1 MLWIKRNLFLVGFLL
16 VACVLL
22 AGGLFYLWS
31 SNARNTEMEAQV
43 AQSKQ
48 DLETLL
54 RQNPFPSPTNIAVA
68 KAQLARLR
76 QAITNAQPF
85 FQPVPFEKIS
95 NQQPFK
101 ALLNRT
107 LFELQ
112 QKAEAS
118 GVALPKKEYAF
129 SFEAQQRQLN
139 LVPASFATLCEQL
152 AEIKA
157 ICLVLFDA
165 KVNRLAHVK
174 RWRVSTD
181 DPIGSPDYHD
191 YEGAVTNQPLGLVA
205 NTYEVAFHCFS
216 SELAAALE
224 GLYKSPYG
232 LSVKGLAAL
241 PAPPV
246 DPNAGGPAVI
256 PNPAN
261 PGAAPRGAPS
271 QTTLPRQAPGLAMPP
286 PGFRPP
292 PPPGGRLPG
301 AVVAPPRETLQ
312 VVLNEQLLNVTLRLE
327 VDKVEKAD
335 KPAK

>member
-54 RQNPFPSPTNIAVA
+54 QQHPFPSPTNIAVA

-85 FQPVPFEKIS
+85 FQPVPCELIT

-107 LFELQ
+107 LWELQ
-112 QKAEAS
+112 QKAGAA
-118 GVALPKKEYAF
+118 GVALPKNEYAF
-129 SFEAQQRQLN
+129 SFEAQQKQLN
-139 LVPASFATLCEQL
+139 LVPASFGTLCEQL

-174 RWRVSTD
+174 RWRVSPD
-181 DPIGSPDYHD
+181 DPVGSPDYHD
-191 YEGAVTNQPLGLVA
+191 YEGTVTNQPLGLVA

-224 GLYKSPYG
+224 GFYKSPYG
-232 LSVKGLAAL
+232 LSVKSLAAL
-241 PAPPV
+241 PAPPMEL
-246 DPNAGGPAVI
+246 NAGGPAVT
-256 PNPAN
+256 PH

-271 QTTLPRQAPGLAMPP
+271 QTTLPRQAPGMAMPP

-292 PPPGGRLPG
+292 PPAGGRFPG
-301 AVVAPPRETLQ
+301 AMVAPPRETLQ
-312 VVLNEQLLNVTLRLE
+312 VVLNEQLLNVTLRME

-335 KPAK
+335 PPAK